1 MRVSLRLVALLSVLS
16 LVSMPAETS
25 AQQRRRQG
33 PAQERAPQV
42 KVLPIQVIGNFSSPE
57 DAQSATFSPDGKL
70 VALSGY
76 SGLTLWDTAS
86 GRPVRS
92 LTQRP
97 YFTANAFSEDELI
110 AAGLGQRAISSGD
123 IGAER
128 GGILLG
134 RPIPANCE
142 PPCAAS
148 AERSRH

>member
-70 VALSGY
+70 VALSG
-76 SGLTLWDTAS
+76 
-86 GRPVRS
+86 
-92 LTQRP
+92 
-97 YFTANAFSEDELI
+97 F
-110 AAGLGQRAISSGD
+110 
-123 IGAER
+123 
-128 GGILLG
+128 
-134 RPIPANCE
+134 PA
-142 PPCAAS
+142 
-148 AERSRH
+148 